1 VPIRLKLA
9 GANEYYPAATQM
21 TNMQTAAMRE
31 RDAAIQQRMDSNKG
45 NFN

>member
-1 VPIRLKLA
+1 
-9 GANEYYPAATQM
+9 M

-45 NFN
+45 NFNW